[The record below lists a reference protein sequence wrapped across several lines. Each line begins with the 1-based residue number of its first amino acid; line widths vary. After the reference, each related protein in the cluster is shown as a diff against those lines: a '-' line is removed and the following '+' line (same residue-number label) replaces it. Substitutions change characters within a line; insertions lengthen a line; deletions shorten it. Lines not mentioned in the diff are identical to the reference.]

1 MEFATLG
8 LFCFLL
14 VLCLVLKIDIIYA
27 LLAGLV
33 IFVVYSL
40 IKKYKFTE
48 VLKMMWDGIKTAKVV
63 IILFALV
70 GLLTAS
76 WRASGTVAFV
86 VSYAA
91 RLIKP
96 EIFYLMTFLLNCAV
110 SMLIGTATGTGG
122 TIGVICVTFG
132 AAIGANMAITG
143 GAIVCGS
150 YFGDR
155 CSPVSTSLLLVTQL
169 TGTDHYKN
177 IKRLLKRMIGPLAI
191 TCVIYLI
198 IGLMSQTTESMV
210 DVESVFKAEFNFHWA
225 LILPAALVIVLAL
238 LKVKALYIMLTSSFT
253 AALMMILIQKQ
264 SVLTTLKVLVVGF
277 TAETE
282 QVAKM
287 LNGGGLY
294 SMLSLVLVIVISA
307 TYAGIF
313 KATGLLSSTQSALNK
328 LSGKITLF
336 GGMAVTGLL
345 TAMVTCN
352 QTLSIILTEQL
363 NGDSYDDKEEL
374 AMALSDSAVVIAPL
388 VPWCI
393 AGQSILTA
401 TDTPTLS
408 LAFGI
413 YLYVQVIWTFV
424 MEARKRRKK

>member
-1 MEFATLG
+1 MEFFTLG
-8 LFCFLL
+8 LFCFVLI
-14 VLCLVLKIDIIYA
+14 LCLVLKVEIVYA
-27 LLAGLV
+27 LLIGLI
-33 IFVVYSL
+33 IFITYAL
-40 IKKYKFTE
+40 IKKYKFNE
-48 VLKMMWDGIKTAKVV
+48 VLQMMWEGIKTAKVV

-76 WRASGTVAFV
+76 WRASGTVAYI

-91 RLIKP
+91 KLIKP

-122 TIGVICVTFG
+122 TIGVICATFG
-132 AAIGANMAITG
+132 AAVGANMALTG
-143 GAIVCGS
+143 GAIVCGA

-177 IKRLLKRMIGPLAI
+177 IKHLLKRMIGPLLI
-191 TCVIYLI
+191 TCAIYVI
-198 IGLMSQTTESMV
+198 IGLLSNTSETMV
-210 DVESVFKAEFNFHWA
+210 DVESIFKAEFNFHWA
-225 LILPAALVIVLAL
+225 LTLPAALVIVLAL
-238 LKVKALYIMLTSSFT
+238 LKIKALYILLTSSFA
-253 AALMMILIQKQ
+253 AALCMIIIQKQ
-264 SVLTTLKVLVVGF
+264 SVLTTLKVLLLGF
-277 TAETE
+277 SAENE
-282 QVAKM
+282 NVAKM

-294 SMLSLVLVIVISA
+294 SMGSLVLVIAISA

-313 KATGLLSSTQSALNK
+313 KATGLLNSTQDALQK
-328 LSGKITLF
+328 LSNKITLF
-336 GGMAVTGLL
+336 GGMAVTGLV

-363 NGDSYDDKEEL
+363 NGESYDDKEEL

-393 AGQSILTA
+393 AGSSITTA

-408 LAFGI
+408 MAFAI
-413 YLYVQVIWTFV
+413 YLYIQVIWTFI
-424 MEARKRRKK
+424 METNRRKK